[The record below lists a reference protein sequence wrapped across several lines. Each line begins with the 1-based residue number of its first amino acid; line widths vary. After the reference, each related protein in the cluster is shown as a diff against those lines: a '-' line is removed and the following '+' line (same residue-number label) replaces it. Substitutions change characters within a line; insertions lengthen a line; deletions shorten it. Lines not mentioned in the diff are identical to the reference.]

1 MAEETVVVI
10 ECATCRHHA
19 TAYDQ
24 LLCCQGALPTPC
36 TSARDYR
43 SECGPAGK
51 FFTLIKERKS

>member
-10 ECATCRHHA
+10 ECEKCRNHA
-19 TAYDQ
+19 VAYEQ
-24 LLCCQGALPTPC
+24 LLCCRGAMPVPC

-51 FFTLIKERKS
+51 FFTKIKERKS